1 MQTITISEK
10 RDQAF
15 EVEQGRVYGKCYNY
29 NIKNN
34 INTILEIVYKYV
46 YTQKQ
51 LLKIFLKTHSH
62 IILLSLKKGFVKI
75 LDVNTEL
82 KIRNKLDN

>member
-1 MQTITISEK
+1 MYTYMQTITISEK

-46 YTQKQ
+46 YTQK
-51 LLKIFLKTHSH
+51 
-62 IILLSLKKGFVKI
+62 
-75 LDVNTEL
+75 
-82 KIRNKLDN
+82 